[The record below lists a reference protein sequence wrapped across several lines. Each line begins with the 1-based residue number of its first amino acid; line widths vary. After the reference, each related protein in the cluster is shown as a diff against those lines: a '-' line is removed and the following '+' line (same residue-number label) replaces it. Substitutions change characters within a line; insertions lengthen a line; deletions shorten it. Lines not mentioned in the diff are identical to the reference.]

1 MTLSTKPGLP
11 TTKPGHATTKP
22 GYATTKPGNSTVAA
36 APGALDMSMT
46 GGRKR
51 RGRRSARRHGKKG
64 GMGCGAHSKKEKKGG
79 MGCGS
84 HKKKKTQKGGLSAVL
99 ATPFL
104 LLGLQKFFQT
114 RKGRK
119 DLKKAAK
126 TARKTVRSVR
136 RTARRL

>member
-1 MTLSTKPGLP
+1 
-11 TTKPGHATTKP
+11 
-22 GYATTKPGNSTVAA
+22 
-36 APGALDMSMT
+36 
-46 GGRKR
+46 
-51 RGRRSARRHGKKG
+51 
-64 GMGCGAHSKKEKKGG
+64 MGCGSHSEKKKKGG

-84 HKKKKTQKGGLSAVL
+84 HSKKEKKTQKGGLSAVL

>member
-1 MTLSTKPGLP
+1 MKPGLP

-22 GYATTKPGNSTVAA
+22 GYSTTKPGHSTVAA
-36 APGALDMSMT
+36 ASGALDMSMS

-64 GMGCGAHSKKEKKGG
+64 GMGCGSHAKKD
-79 MGCGS
+79 
-84 HKKKKTQKGGLSAVL
+84 KKKTQKGGLSSIL

-126 TARKTVRSVR
+126 TARRAVSSVR
-136 RTARRL
+136 RTARRV

>member
-1 MTLSTKPGLP
+1 MTSSTKPGLP

-22 GYATTKPGNSTVAA
+22 GHATVAA
-36 APGALDMSMT
+36 APGFLDAQMS

-51 RGRRSARRHGKKG
+51 RGRRTARRHGKKG
-64 GMGCGAHSKKEKKGG
+64 GMGCTA
-79 MGCGS
+79 
-84 HKKKKTQKGGLSAVL
+84 HKKQKKTQKGGLSAVL

-126 TARKTVRSVR
+126 TARRTVRSVR

>member
-1 MTLSTKPGLP
+1 MKPGLP

-22 GYATTKPGNSTVAA
+22 GYSTTKPGHSTVAA
-36 APGALDMSMT
+36 ASGALDMSMT
-46 GGRKR
+46 GGRKK

-64 GMGCGAHSKKEKKGG
+64 GMGCGSHAKKD
-79 MGCGS
+79 
-84 HKKKKTQKGGLSAVL
+84 KKKTQKGGLSAVL

-126 TARKTVRSVR
+126 TARKAVRSVR
-136 RTARRL
+136 RTARRV